1 MKSAGT
7 PWDLRKSTAPGA
19 LPRLLPRSMAM
30 KTVGGWEGYF
40 RPPLSPSAGSGS
52 GTDSSAAGPRGK
64 GGGGGTAAVS
74 QAAEFVAGVAYA
86 LTTGQPLR
94 LSLHWASR

>member
-7 PWDLRKSTAPGA
+7 PWDRRKSTAPGA

-40 RPPLSPSAGSGS
+40 RPPPSPSAGSGS
-52 GTDSSAAGPRGK
+52 GTDSSAAGSRGSGK
-64 GGGGGTAAVS
+64 SGGTAAAS
-74 QAAEFVAGVAYA
+74 QAPECVAGVAYA
-86 LTTGQPLR
+86 
-94 LSLHWASR
+94 